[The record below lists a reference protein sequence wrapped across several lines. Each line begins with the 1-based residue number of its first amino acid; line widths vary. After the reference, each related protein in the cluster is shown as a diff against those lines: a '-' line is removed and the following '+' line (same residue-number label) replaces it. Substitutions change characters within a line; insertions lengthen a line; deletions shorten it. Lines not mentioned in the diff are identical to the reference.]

1 MILGSPELNE
11 FVVEP
16 WMKLEPF
23 DPKLIKKIS
32 LNHPYKNLLRIL
44 YKYYPS
50 YSTGEGNDA
59 DTKYDGYEDVADF
72 YFRMLDDYKRY
83 GIAFERKSELFP
95 DNKLGV
101 IKNDYFEREFGL
113 FPNNILGLL
122 QNDYFFKTKYYLVRN
137 NYDKKNLLFNNVKTI
152 DLNDHDSGEKPL
164 SEEEKQKRD
173 IIKKQKNKKLQ
184 VAMMDPDIYNNSE
197 LFKFAIKR
205 PDIQKFLIKKFNHRM
220 TWNGFDDFIKE
231 KFD

>member
-16 WMKLEPF
+16 LMELEPF

-32 LNHPYKNLLRIL
+32 RNHPYKILLRIL
-44 YKYYPS
+44 YKYHPS
-50 YSTGEGNDA
+50 YSIGEGNDA
-59 DTKYDGYEDVADF
+59 DPNYDGYEDVTDF
-72 YFRMLDDYKRY
+72 YFRMLDDYNRY
-83 GIAFERKSELFP
+83 GIAFEREFELFP

-101 IKNDYFEREFGL
+101 FKNEDFDET
-113 FPNNILGLL
+113 N
-122 QNDYFFKTKYYLVRN
+122 YYLVKIII
-137 NYDKKNLLFNNVKTI
+137 KKKHLLFNNVKTI

-173 IIKKQKNKKLQ
+173 FVNKQKDKKLQ
-184 VAMMDPDIYNNSE
+184 VAMMDPDIYNNNKHFNVALE
-197 LFKFAIKR
+197 RLDR
-205 PDIQKFLIKKFNHRM
+205 QKLLIKKFNHRM
-220 TWNGFDDFIKE
+220 TFHGFDDFLRI